1 MSEIEELCKI
11 VGHLAERQKVLANIL
26 IHIGSRADIYDNTI
40 GEYFNELYKL
50 DKNFN
55 EAK

>member
-1 MSEIEELCKI
+1 MSGIEELCKI